1 MSLLGKYLGSFWR
14 TLVFYYLWSQISL
27 ILTWSSTC
35 IINNLRGR
43 GTFAKTDTKLYVPIV
58 ILSTQDNLK
67 LREQLNYDFKRTIN
81 WNKCISRKPIER
93 QNPYLYYL
101 INPSFQAVTRVF
113 IVLFENESDRRV
125 LTGYYLPKVEIED
138 YNFMIDGKN
147 LFDQPVTKDFKNLKK
162 HSKIVF

>member
-1 MSLLGKYLGSFWR
+1 M
-14 TLVFYYLWSQISL
+14 
-27 ILTWSSTC
+27 
-35 IINNLRGR
+35 
-43 GTFAKTDTKLYVPIV
+43 
-58 ILSTQDNLK
+58 STQDNLK